1 VLEGAGE
8 RNQPL
13 PTTEGIVPT
22 QTNDRTLSAQS
33 SVELAAQMH
42 DLSVHLWNA
51 LSREAGA
58 EPPSCFPERATV
70 ETLQDTLE
78 QLAYGE
84 SIRAAAEL
92 VPGETFTHT
101 GVLIVRIRATTGND
115 ARGAL
120 ASAAHAALESS
131 LGIVRVEGTDVT
143 RNPAPRRGGAR

>member
-22 QTNDRTLSAQS
+22 QTTDRTFTRGDEGHPDSP
-33 SVELAAQMH
+33 
-42 DLSVHLWNA
+42 
-51 LSREAGA
+51 G
-58 EPPSCFPERATV
+58 
-70 ETLQDTLE
+70 
-78 QLAYGE
+78 
-84 SIRAAAEL
+84 IRAAAEL

-101 GVLIVRIRATTGND
+101 GVLIVRIRATTGED
-115 ARGAL
+115 AREAL
-120 ASAAHAALESS
+120 ASAAHAALESA